1 MKKRLLKLSEF
12 ITESNASLAKIE
24 YVKPA
29 LSRAG
34 DIVATY
40 VNKKTGLA
48 FKKFPFAVTAQ
59 IDGQENVGV
68 MFYSDK
74 GAQSFRVSDNTSGA
88 AGVIGSLQFF
98 SDSTKSE
105 ADFSLESGHN
115 KLPIVKLL
123 DEFVRLIN
131 DKAYAD
137 EVLAESFQLN
147 EAKTRSLS
155 AAELKQVNDRLSAGD
170 SVKAISVD
178 LDVPYRQISRI
189 KKGVSVV
196 PVASAAEKQ
205 NEITINDKVKFL
217 EETMEDI
224 YQISRRVGAGAFNSL
239 FISGRAGTGKTYNV
253 ERALKDEGLTEDEDY
268 VLVSGAASVIMMY
281 KKFYQYRNGTLVFD
295 DCDAVFRD
303 ENGRNLMKAAL
314 DTKKVRKISY
324 LKKTSAVYDPKDFEN
339 DPEGEFNAL
348 EAGLVP
354 NSFEFAGR
362 VIFISNLEKDKAD
375 PDGAIR
381 SRSILIDVNPD
392 DATLMERMKSLLPH
406 LEPTDMPMKDKE
418 EIYEFMKSAKDVSMR
433 TFVKAAGFKMAG
445 LSNWKRMAERYL

>member
-1 MKKRLLKLSEF
+1 MNRIPNLSEF
-12 ITESNASLAKIE
+12 ITEANAFAAKVE

-29 LSRAG
+29 LSRAA
-34 DIVATY
+34 DVVAKY
-40 VNKKTGLA
+40 VNKKTGLK
-48 FKKFPFAVTAQ
+48 FKKFPFAVTAT
-59 IDGQENVGV
+59 IDGQENTGV

-74 GAQSFRVSDNTSGA
+74 GAQAFRVSDNTSGA
-88 AGVIGSLQFF
+88 AGIIGSLQFF
-98 SDSTKSE
+98 SDAAKSN

-123 DEFVRLIN
+123 DEFARLVN
-131 DKAYAD
+131 DNKYME
-137 EVLAESFQLN
+137 EVIAESLVT
-147 EAKTRSLS
+147 EAKSRTLS
-155 AAELKQVNDRLSAGD
+155 TAELKQVSDRLAAGD
-170 SVKAISVD
+170 SVKSISTD

-189 KKGVSVV
+189 KKGVNVV

-205 NEITINDKVKFL
+205 NEVTLADKVKYL

-253 ERALKDEGLTEDEDY
+253 ERALRDEGLVEDDDY

-281 KKFYQYRNGTLVFD
+281 KKFFQYRNGTLVFD

-324 LKKTSAVYDPKDFEN
+324 LKKTKAVYDPKDFEM
-339 DPEGEFNAL
+339 DPEGEFNMQ
-348 EAGLVP
+348 EAGIVP
-354 NSFEFAGR
+354 NTFEFAGR
-362 VIFISNLEKDKAD
+362 VIFISNLPKDKAD

-392 DATLMERMKSLLPH
+392 DATLMERMAKLLPH

-418 EIYEFMKSAKDVSMR
+418 EIFEFMKQAKDVSMR

>member
-1 MKKRLLKLSEF
+1 MKRIPNLSEF
-12 ITESNASLAKIE
+12 VNEANAFAAKVE

-29 LSRAG
+29 LSKAA
-34 DIVATY
+34 DVVAKY
-40 VNKKTGLA
+40 VNKKTGLK

-59 IDGQENVGV
+59 IDGKENTGV

-74 GAQSFRVSDNTSGA
+74 GAQAFRVSDNTDGI
-88 AGVIGSLQFF
+88 AGIIGSLQFF
-98 SDSTKSE
+98 SDASKSK
-105 ADFSLESGHN
+105 ADFSLESGAN
-115 KLPIVKLL
+115 KIPVIKLM
-123 DEFVRLIN
+123 DEFVRLVN
-131 DKAYAD
+131 DAKYME
-137 EVLAESFQLN
+137 EVLAESVQVN
-147 EAKTRSLS
+147 EAKTRALS
-155 AAELKQVNDRLSAGD
+155 SKELKEVNDRLGAGD
-170 SVKAISVD
+170 SVRSIALS

-189 KKGVSVV
+189 KKGVNVV
-196 PVASAAEKQ
+196 PVASAAEKE
-205 NEITINDKVKFL
+205 NELTLNDKVKYL

-253 ERALKDEGLTEDEDY
+253 ERALRDEGLTEDQDY

-281 KKFYQYRNGTLVFD
+281 KKFYQYRTGTLVFD

-314 DTKKVRKISY
+314 DTKSVRKISY

-354 NSFEFAGR
+354 NTFEFYGR
-362 VIFISNLEKDKAD
+362 VIFISNLSKDKAD

-406 LEPTDMPMKDKE
+406 LEPRDMPMQDKE

>member
-1 MKKRLLKLSEF
+1 MKRLPNLSEF
-12 ITESNASLAKIE
+12 INEANAFAAKVE

-29 LSRAG
+29 LSKAA
-34 DIVATY
+34 DIVAKY

-48 FKKFPFAVTAQ
+48 FKKFPFAVTAE
-59 IDGQENVGV
+59 IDGQENTGV

-88 AGVIGSLQFF
+88 AGIIGSLQFF
-98 SDSTKSE
+98 SDSSSAS
-105 ADFSLESGHN
+105 ADFSLEAGHN
-115 KLPIVKLL
+115 KLPVIKLL
-123 DEFVRLIN
+123 DEFIRLVQ
-131 DKAYAD
+131 DKSYQD
-137 EVLAESFQLN
+137 EVLAESLVT
-147 EAKTRSLS
+147 EAKSRALS
-155 AAELKQVNDRLSAGD
+155 AAELKQVNNRLAAGD
-170 SVKAISVD
+170 SVKSISVD

-189 KKGVSVV
+189 KKGVNVV
-196 PVASAAEKQ
+196 PVASAAEKE
-205 NEITINDKVKFL
+205 NEATLNDKVKYL

-253 ERALKDEGLTEDEDY
+253 ERALKDEGLVEDDDY

-314 DTKKVRKISY
+314 DTKAVRKISY
-324 LKKTSAVYDPKDFEN
+324 LKKTSAVFDPKDFEN

-362 VIFISNLEKDKAD
+362 VIFISNLPKDKAD

-406 LEPTDMPMKDKE
+406 LEPRDMPMKDKE

-445 LSNWKRMAERYL
+445 LGNWKRMAERYL